1 MNKMLINKLYIINF
15 SLNKVFI
22 REINNEYLKKALSDL
37 TNLNINKFK
46 LDKDINI
53 ALEKVNDLE
62 SQQAIKQV
70 PLIYEDILKN
80 LEESEKILNNVKD
93 NLNIAKENSL
103 NITLELKDNIN
114 NIKDIKVDGLNK
126 EFKNIRDINNADI
139 NTKKDI
145 DILNI
150 DIQSNIETSNK
161 FKKDLFN
168 IE

>member
-22 REINNEYLKKALSDL
+22 REINNKYLKKALGDL
-37 TNLNINKFK
+37 TELNLDKFNY
-46 LDKDINI
+46 DKDITK
-53 ALEKVNDLE
+53 ALKKIEDIEVTNT
-62 SQQAIKQV
+62 IKEAPV
-70 PLIYEDILKN
+70 IYGDILKN
-80 LEESEKILNNVKD
+80 LEESEKLLNNVKD

-103 NITLELKDNIN
+103 NITLELKDNVK
-114 NIKDIKVDGLNK
+114 NIKDIKIDGLNK

-150 DIQSNIETSNK
+150 DIQNNIETSNK